1 MTRFFILHIRL
12 ICTILTNMKKTTLKV
27 TELIFGIHS
36 VLELLKA
43 KRRKLTILYTT
54 KPIPK
59 GLQIIEALLPKN
71 IQIQY
76 VDRDVLT
83 KLAGT
88 TDHQG
93 VVAYATPFVVRK
105 KFFDPKLQKK
115 LLMLDGI
122 QDVRNLGAI
131 LRSAYCT
138 GIDGIILMR
147 KHGAPLNAAALKAS
161 AGLAEHLEVYY
172 AASNQS
178 AITELKKAGYNLYLA
193 VVQKGTDATTIEYKG
208 PLCLVI
214 GSEATGI
221 SSDIRSSGQLITLPQ
236 RSPDISYN
244 ASVAAGILLFLISH
258 NKKV

>member
-1 MTRFFILHIRL
+1 
-12 ICTILTNMKKTTLKV
+12 MKKIDTKQ
-27 TELIFGIHS
+27 TELIFGLHS
-36 VLELLKA
+36 IIELLKA

-59 GLQIIEALLPKN
+59 GLQALEPLLPKN

-76 VDRDVLT
+76 VDRDILT

-93 VVAYATPFVVRK
+93 VVGYASPFVIRK
-105 KFFDPKLQKK
+105 KFFDPQIQKRV
-115 LLMLDGI
+115 LMLDGI

-138 GIDGIILMR
+138 GIDGIILMK

-161 AGLAEHLEVYY
+161 AGLAEYLEIYY
-172 AASNQS
+172 AASSQ
-178 AITELKKAGYNLYLA
+178 AALQELKKAGYNLYLA
-193 VVQKGTDATTIEYKG
+193 VVQKGTAATKIEYKQ

-214 GSEATGI
+214 GGEATGI
-221 SSDIRSSGQLITLPQ
+221 SPDIRNAGQLITLPQ
-236 RSPDISYN
+236 RNPEISYN
-244 ASVAAGILLFLISH
+244 ASVAAGILLFIISQQVTH
-258 NKKV
+258 

>member
-1 MTRFFILHIRL
+1 
-12 ICTILTNMKKTTLKV
+12 MKKNTDKV

-36 VLELLKA
+36 VIELLKA
-43 KRRKLTILYTT
+43 KRRKLAILYTT

-59 GLQIIEALLPKN
+59 GLQAVEPLLPKN

-93 VVAYATPFVVRK
+93 VVAYASPFVIRK
-105 KFFDPKLQKK
+105 KFFDPNLQKK

-138 GIDGIILMR
+138 GIDGVILMR

-172 AASNQS
+172 AASNQA
-178 AITELKKAGYNLYLA
+178 AIQELKKAGYNLYLA
-193 VVQKGTDATTIEYKG
+193 VVQKATDATKVEYKE

-214 GSEATGI
+214 GGEATGI
-221 SSDIRSSGQLITLPQ
+221 SSDIRGSGQLITLPQ
-236 RSPDISYN
+236 RNAEISYN
-244 ASVAAGILLFLISH
+244 ASVAAGILLFIISQ
-258 NKKV
+258 NSK